1 MHIRAG
7 VAYLEITQSYMPA
20 IFNGYVSH
28 LAVDNKNRI
37 SAVENKIRH
46 AAEIER
52 NGVEMRR
59 FVGRKLLLPG
69 GVGDNEHIFLAAL
82 AVDIISAAVEHGGLL
97 HVLSFQCRD
106 KLCEFLRNILIRDYA
121 EIGGVKYF
129 QSCPPKIHC

>member
-1 MHIRAG
+1 MHIRVS
-7 VAYLEITQSYMPA
+7 VAYLEIAQSYIPA

-37 SAVENKIRH
+37 S

-97 HVLSFQCRD
+97 PVLSFQCRD

>member
-7 VAYLEITQSYMPA
+7 VAYLEIAQSYIPT

-28 LAVDNKNRI
+28 L
-37 SAVENKIRH
+37 AVENKIRH

-97 HVLSFQCRD
+97 PVLSFQCRD

>member
-1 MHIRAG
+1 MHIRVS
-7 VAYLEITQSYMPA
+7 VAYLEIAQSYISA
-20 IFNGYVSH
+20 VFDSYISH

-69 GVGDNEHIFLAAL
+69 GVGDNEHISLQR
-82 AVDIISAAVEHGGLL
+82 LL
-97 HVLSFQCRD
+97 S
-106 KLCEFLRNILIRDYA
+106 I
-121 EIGGVKYF
+121 
-129 QSCPPKIHC
+129 